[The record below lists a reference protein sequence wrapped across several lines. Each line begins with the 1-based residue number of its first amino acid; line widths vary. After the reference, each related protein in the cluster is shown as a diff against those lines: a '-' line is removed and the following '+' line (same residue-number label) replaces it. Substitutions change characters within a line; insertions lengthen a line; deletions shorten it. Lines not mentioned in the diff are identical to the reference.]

1 MNNVVLIGR
10 LTKDPE
16 LRYTQGGT
24 AITRFS
30 LAVDKGLS
38 REKRQE
44 FEAKGQPTADFIN
57 ITVWG
62 RMAENSA
69 NFLAKGRLV
78 GISGRIQTSSY
89 KDDSGQTRWYTDVVA
104 REVEFLEWGDSNQGQ
119 SQNQGYNQNQGFG
132 MQSSSPQASSIND
145 FSGIEGFDSVDDDNI
160 PF

>member
-1 MNNVVLIGR
+1 MFWLNNVVLIGR

-24 AITRFS
+24 AITRFA
-30 LAVDKGLS
+30 LAVDKNLS

-69 NFLAKGRLV
+69 NYLAKGRLV
-78 GISGRIQTSSY
+78 AVNGRIQTSTY
-89 KDDSGQTRWYTDVVA
+89 KDDQGNTRWYTDVVA
-104 REVEFLEWGDSNQGQ
+104 REVEFLEWGDDNRGQ
-119 SQNQGYNQNQGFG
+119 SQGFDSQGSSPQ
-132 MQSSSPQASSIND
+132 QSSSQGSSND